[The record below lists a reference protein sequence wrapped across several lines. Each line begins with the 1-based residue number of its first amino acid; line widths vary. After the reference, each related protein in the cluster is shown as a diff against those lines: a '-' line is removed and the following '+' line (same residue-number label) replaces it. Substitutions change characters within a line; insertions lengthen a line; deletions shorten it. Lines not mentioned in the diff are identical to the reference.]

1 MLGGHD
7 GGMSDV
13 CGGIDGARRVECI
26 VRGAAA
32 SRGEYAG
39 RARVVF
45 GDRFDNV
52 EAGAVLVCQR
62 MPSSFV
68 LWRVGALVVDAGG
81 ALANAATVAR
91 ERRVPAVVGT
101 YVGTEVIGDGD
112 YVAVDGTRGIV
123 TVLSRAQDQVPAAR
137 AVSGAA

>member
-1 MLGGHD
+1 MSEPAVHDKAPEQGGT
-7 GGMSDV
+7 
-13 CGGIDGARRVECI
+13 ECI

-45 GDRFDNV
+45 GDRFERV

-62 MPSSFV
+62 VPTSPSL
-68 LWRVGALVVDAGG
+68 LWRIGAMVVDAGG
-81 ALANAATVAR
+81 ALASAASVAR
-91 ERRVPAVVGT
+91 EGRVPAVVGT
-101 YVGTEVIGDGD
+101 YTGTEVIRDGD

-123 TVLSRAQDQVPAAR
+123 TVLSRPQDTGPAGTVR
-137 AVSGAA
+137 GAA